1 MAGMLAHRATA
12 FMAILRTADR
22 QPDRPTPRPAA
33 SPAAASA
40 RLRAPSGSV
49 AGRRR
54 RQIIFAAQCRE
65 ITAFD
70 LRDRRRLSRIEER
83 KEAATHEAFAPCGA
97 DNDGK
102 CSGRRRLA
110 GLCTLWRLRRRA
122 DRSALAGWPHRLPR
136 DIWRLRRH
144 TAPFP
149 GPRSGSRSRA
159 WTWGR
164 LTRCPPRAPAPTAP
178 AFKFRRP
185 SRVSPSPGGLEVPP
199 TLGRP

>member
-22 QPDRPTPRPAA
+22 QPDRPTPRRAA

-83 KEAATHEAFAPCGA
+83 KEAATHETFAPCGA

-110 GLCTLWRLRRRA
+110 RLCTLRRLRRRA
-122 DRSALAGWPHRLPR
+122 DRGALAGWPHHLPR
-136 DIWRLRRH
+136 DLWRLRRH

-149 GPRSGSRSRA
+149 RPRSRSGSRSRA
-159 WTWGR
+159 WTWER
-164 LTRCPPRAPAPTAP
+164 LTRCPR
-178 AFKFRRP
+178 
-185 SRVSPSPGGLEVPP
+185 VPP
-199 TLGRP
+199 RPRPPLL